1 VLALRPKAGIEFKA
15 SLITSQRRSRSW
27 LGLEARFSG
36 WIGRPNRSAKSL
48 KLMLDD
54 DSKSGIEWQASLI
67 ESQLEIA
74 ALRRGVFESMKT
86 VGENEVKTE
95 CLTRF

>member
-1 VLALRPKAGIEFKA
+1 MLALRPKAGIECKA

-74 ALRRGVFESMKT
+74 ARKRSEFELMMRLAKT
-86 VGENEVKTE
+86 K
-95 CLTRF
+95 

>member
-1 VLALRPKAGIEFKA
+1 
-15 SLITSQRRSRSW
+15 
-27 LGLEARFSG
+27 
-36 WIGRPNRSAKSL
+36 
-48 KLMLDD
+48 MLDD

-67 ESQLEIA
+67 ESQLEIS
-74 ALRRGVFESMKT
+74 ALRRGEFESMKT

>member
-1 VLALRPKAGIEFKA
+1 VLALRPKAGIECKA

-74 ALRRGVFESMKT
+74 ARKRSEFESITRLAKT
-86 VGENEVKTE
+86 K
-95 CLTRF
+95 

>member
-1 VLALRPKAGIEFKA
+1 
-15 SLITSQRRSRSW
+15 
-27 LGLEARFSG
+27 
-36 WIGRPNRSAKSL
+36 
-48 KLMLDD
+48 MLDD

-74 ALRRGVFESMKT
+74 ALRRGEFESIKT

>member
-1 VLALRPKAGIEFKA
+1 VLAPRQEPGIECEA
-15 SLITSQRRSRSW
+15 SLITSQRRSSNW

-36 WIGRPNRSAKSL
+36 QVGRPSRWAKSL
-48 KLMLDD
+48 KFVLDD

-67 ESQLEIA
+67 ESQLMFG
-74 ALRRGVFESMKT
+74 ALRRGEYRSIKT
-86 VGENEVKTE
+86 VGENEVKTK